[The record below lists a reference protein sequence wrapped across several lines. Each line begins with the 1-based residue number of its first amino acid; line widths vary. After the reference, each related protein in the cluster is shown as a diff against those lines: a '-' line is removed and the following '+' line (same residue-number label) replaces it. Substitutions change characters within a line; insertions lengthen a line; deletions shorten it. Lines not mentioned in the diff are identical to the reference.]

1 MVDVVVPGAG
11 AGAEEEEVAE
21 EVEAAE
27 GLVTEEAVVEVV
39 DREVEEVVEVV
50 AEAEEECKL

>member
-1 MVDVVVPGAG
+1 MDVVVPGAA
-11 AGAEEEEVAE
+11 AGAEGEVEAE
-21 EVEAAE
+21 EVEAGE

-39 DREVEEVVEVV
+39 DREAEEVV

>member
-1 MVDVVVPGAG
+1 MVVEVRGAG
-11 AGAEEEEVAE
+11 AVAAVEEEAE
-21 EVEAAE
+21 EVEAGE

-39 DREVEEVVEVV
+39 DREAEEVV

>member
-1 MVDVVVPGAG
+1 MVVPGAG

>member
-1 MVDVVVPGAG
+1 MDVVVPGAA
-11 AGAEEEEVAE
+11 AGAEGEVEAE
-21 EVEAAE
+21 EVEAGE

>member
-1 MVDVVVPGAG
+1 MDVVVPGAG